1 MTDFEQRT
9 RISVSLAF
17 QQNARWIRM
26 RDQSRRPARRLWR
39 DSSTLMVDGRKHRK
53 EHNSQK

>member
-9 RISVSLAF
+9 RISGSLAF

-39 DSSTLMVDGRKHRK
+39 NSSTLLVDDRKHRK
-53 EHNSQK
+53 ECGQN